1 MQSFAL
7 CTGSTRVGSVRLR
20 HPHSAGAASHPLQT
34 EVPAAGV
41 SPRRPL
47 GTGGTRTQSRVGERL
62 GFLGSPASSLLHQPT
77 LTSLACSFEILG
89 SLPSRWGSQ
98 TCPCSL
104 SVRNRPP
111 SASCH
116 QARLPRHL
124 VLTRRVFAWFPRL
137 PALASAVGLT
147 SRWALPFQ
155 NAQACPGRPPGRP
168 EPSPPL
174 ESLAPVVFALPL
186 LRLPAPGNVALHI
199 PCHCCLYLRVAL

>member
-1 MQSFAL
+1 MLFARGAHAWAACVCVIL
-7 CTGSTRVGSVRLR
+7 TLQAQRPTPSRQKYRQRGCLRGDPSGRAGPEHGVGSVR
-20 HPHSAGAASHPLQT
+20 GWASWAP
-34 EVPAAGV
+34 V
-41 SPRRPL
+41 
-47 GTGGTRTQSRVGERL
+47 
-62 GFLGSPASSLLHQPT
+62 LLHQPT
-77 LTSLACSFEILG
+77 LTSLACSFEVLG

-111 SASCH
+111 LASCH
-116 QARLPRHL
+116 RARLPRHL

-174 ESLAPVVFALPL
+174 ESLAPVAFALPL